1 MKLTGSSKG
10 LTLIELIL
18 AIVVI
23 GICGSG
29 LFAAFSTI
37 LAQNKVQPYDIT
49 AGEALVR
56 EGLERI
62 LADKRNTNGGFGFS
76 RIIAANYPA
85 ENLAGGYTRTTT
97 ISTWPGNT
105 DLNNFRQ
112 VSVMV
117 TKGGRLLGQ
126 TTCLVVNY

>member
-1 MKLTGSSKG
+1 MKQKSPPSGF
-10 LTLIELIL
+10 TLIEMIM
-18 AIVVI
+18 AIVII

-29 LFAAFSTI
+29 LLAAFSTI
-37 LAQNKVQPYDIT
+37 TAKNRIQPYDLT
-49 AGEALVR
+49 AGTALAQ
-56 EGLERI
+56 EGLEKI
-62 LADKRNTNGGFGFS
+62 LADKRNPNTGFGFS
-76 RIIAANYPA
+76 RIVAANYPA

-97 ISTWPGNT
+97 ISAWPGNA

-126 TTCLVVNY
+126 ATCLVVNY